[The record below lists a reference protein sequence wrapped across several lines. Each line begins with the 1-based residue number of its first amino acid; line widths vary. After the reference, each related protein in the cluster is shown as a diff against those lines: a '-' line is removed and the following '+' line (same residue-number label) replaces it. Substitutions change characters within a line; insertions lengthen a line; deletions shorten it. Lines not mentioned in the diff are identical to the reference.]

1 MIFLGH
7 VTHQHSIAWV
17 FHFRLNLE
25 TANQRPTTMTAK
37 PTTVHAFNN
46 ADALANHD
54 AVALSEML
62 ARQETS
68 ACELVRAAFKRLEQ
82 VDPDLHATVCLQ
94 EEAALTQAS
103 FYDDLGNFR
112 AFQGIPGFLK
122 DNLDLEGLPTRHG
135 SAAMPDKPKKRTS
148 AVAQQIIDTGIV
160 FLGKT
165 KLPEFGLTATT
176 EYSKAEPAHNPWNTA
191 HSTGGSSGGSAA
203 LVAAGV
209 VPIAH
214 ANDGG
219 GSIRIPAACCGLV
232 GLKPSRGRLAMNE
245 MAKSLP
251 INIVSDGVVTR
262 SMRDTAAFFAYAE
275 EHYKNPTLPPLGHIT
290 NPGRKR
296 LRIAMFTR
304 KISGTETDPA
314 CVAAVHK
321 AAALCE
327 QLGHEVQEI
336 QIPIPAQFADDF
348 LLYWGMLAAT
358 ISHLGKLA
366 VDRNMNTN
374 QLEPL
379 TRGLAGH
386 FTRNLLKFPF
396 ALRRLYQF
404 EALYATAFEEFD
416 VLLSPTL
423 GQPAPPLGHLALD
436 LPFDEARERLVNF
449 ASFTAAQNVAGAPA
463 LSLPMHHTDEGIP
476 VGVHFAAAMGH
487 EFRLIELGLEIE
499 QAQPFKMLA

>member
-1 MIFLGH
+1 
-7 VTHQHSIAWV
+7 
-17 FHFRLNLE
+17 
-25 TANQRPTTMTAK
+25 MTIK
-37 PTTVHAFNN
+37 PTRVHAFNH
-46 ADALANHD
+46 ADALGHHD
-54 AVALSEML
+54 AVALAGQL
-62 ARQETS
+62 QRGETS
-68 ACELVRAAFKRLEQ
+68 ATALVQAAYQRLELVNPE
-82 VDPDLHATVCLQ
+82 LHATACLQ
-94 EEAALTQAS
+94 EEAALAQAR
-103 FYDDLGNFR
+103 FYDDVGNFR

-122 DNLDLEGLPTRHG
+122 DNLDLQGLPTQHG
-135 SAAMPDKPKKRTS
+135 SAAMPDTARKHTS
-148 AVAQQIIDTGIV
+148 AVAQQIIDTGV
-160 FLGKT
+160 VLLGKT

-176 EYSKAEPAHNPWNTA
+176 EYSKAEPAHNPWNIG

-251 INIVSDGVVTR
+251 INIVSDGIVSR
-262 SMRDTAAFFAYAE
+262 SVRDTAAFFALAE

-290 NPGRKR
+290 TPGRKR
-296 LRIAMFTR
+296 LKIGMFTQ
-304 KISGTETDPA
+304 KISGDETDTA
-314 CVAAVHK
+314 CVEAVHK

-327 QLGHEVQEI
+327 ELGHEVQEI
-336 QIPIPAQFADDF
+336 KVPISAQFADDF
-348 LLYWGMLAAT
+348 LLYWGMLAAS

-366 VDRNMNTN
+366 VDRHMDTGN
-374 QLEPL
+374 LEPL
-379 TRGLAGH
+379 THGLAKH

-404 EALYATAFEEFD
+404 EAQYATAFADLD

-423 GQPAPPLGHLALD
+423 GQPAPPLGYLALD
-436 LPFDEARERLVNF
+436 LPFEQARERLVNF

-463 LSLPMHHTDEGIP
+463 ISLPMHHTAEGIP
-476 VGVHFAAAMGH
+476 VGAHFAAAMGH
-487 EFRLIELGLEIE
+487 EFRLIELALEIE

>member
-1 MIFLGH
+1 
-7 VTHQHSIAWV
+7 
-17 FHFRLNLE
+17 
-25 TANQRPTTMTAK
+25 MTIK
-37 PTTVHAFNN
+37 PTRVHAFNH
-46 ADALANHD
+46 ADALGHND
-54 AVALSEML
+54 AVALAGQL
-62 ARQETS
+62 QRGETS
-68 ACELVRAAFKRLEQ
+68 ATALVQAAYQRLELVNPE
-82 VDPDLHATVCLQ
+82 LHATACLQ
-94 EEAALTQAS
+94 EEAALAQAR
-103 FYDDLGNFR
+103 FYDDVGNFR

-122 DNLDLEGLPTRHG
+122 DNLDLQGLPTRHG
-135 SAAMPDKPKKRTS
+135 SAAMPDTARKHTS
-148 AVAQQIIDTGIV
+148 AVAQQIIDTGV
-160 FLGKT
+160 VLLGKT

-176 EYSKAEPAHNPWNTA
+176 EYSKAEPAHNPWNIG

-251 INIVSDGVVTR
+251 INIVSDGIVSR
-262 SMRDTAAFFAYAE
+262 SVRDTAAFFALAE

-290 NPGRKR
+290 TPGRKR
-296 LRIAMFTR
+296 LKIGMFTQ
-304 KISGTETDPA
+304 KISGDETDTA
-314 CVAAVHK
+314 CVEAVHK

-327 QLGHEVQEI
+327 ELGHEVQEI
-336 QIPIPAQFADDF
+336 KVPISAQFADDF
-348 LLYWGMLAAT
+348 LLYWGMLAAS

-366 VDRNMNTN
+366 VDRYMDTGK
-374 QLEPL
+374 LEPL
-379 TRGLAGH
+379 THGLAKH

-404 EALYATAFEEFD
+404 EAQYATAFADLD

-423 GQPAPPLGHLALD
+423 GQPAPPLGYLALD
-436 LPFDEARERLVNF
+436 LPFEQARERLVNF

-463 LSLPMHHTDEGIP
+463 ISLPMHHTAEGIP

-487 EFRLIELGLEIE
+487 EFRLIELALEIE

>member
-1 MIFLGH
+1 
-7 VTHQHSIAWV
+7 
-17 FHFRLNLE
+17 
-25 TANQRPTTMTAK
+25 MTIK
-37 PTTVHAFNN
+37 PTRVHAFNH
-46 ADALANHD
+46 ADALGHHD
-54 AVALSEML
+54 AVALAGQL
-62 ARQETS
+62 QRGETS
-68 ACELVRAAFKRLEQ
+68 ATALVQAAYQRLELVNPE
-82 VDPDLHATVCLQ
+82 LHATACLQ
-94 EEAALTQAS
+94 EEAALAQAR
-103 FYDDLGNFR
+103 FYDDVGNFR

-122 DNLDLEGLPTRHG
+122 DNLDLQGLPTRHG
-135 SAAMPDKPKKRTS
+135 SAAMPDTARKHTS
-148 AVAQQIIDTGIV
+148 AVAQQIIDTGV
-160 FLGKT
+160 VLLGKT

-176 EYSKAEPAHNPWNTA
+176 EYSKAEPAHNPWNIG

-251 INIVSDGVVTR
+251 INIVSDGIVSR
-262 SMRDTAAFFAYAE
+262 SVRDTAAFFALAE

-290 NPGRKR
+290 TPGRKR
-296 LRIAMFTR
+296 LKIGMFTQ
-304 KISGTETDPA
+304 KISGDETDTA
-314 CVAAVHK
+314 CVEAVHK

-327 QLGHEVQEI
+327 ELGHEVQEI
-336 QIPIPAQFADDF
+336 KVPISAQFADDF
-348 LLYWGMLAAT
+348 LLYWGMLAAS

-366 VDRNMNTN
+366 VDRHMDTGN
-374 QLEPL
+374 LEPL
-379 TRGLAGH
+379 THGLAKH

-404 EALYATAFEEFD
+404 EAQYATAFADLD

-423 GQPAPPLGHLALD
+423 GQPAPPLGYLALD
-436 LPFDEARERLVNF
+436 LPFEQARERLVNF

-463 LSLPMHHTDEGIP
+463 ISLPMHHTAEGIP

-487 EFRLIELGLEIE
+487 EFRLIELALEIE

>member
-1 MIFLGH
+1 
-7 VTHQHSIAWV
+7 
-17 FHFRLNLE
+17 
-25 TANQRPTTMTAK
+25 MTIK
-37 PTTVHAFNN
+37 PRQVHAFHHT
-46 ADALANHD
+46 DALGHHD
-54 AVALSEML
+54 AVALAGQLQRGEI
-62 ARQETS
+62 S
-68 ACELVRAAFKRLEQ
+68 ATALVQAAFKRLEL
-82 VDPDLHATVCLQ
+82 VNPALHATVCLQ
-94 EEAALTQAS
+94 EEAALAQAS
-103 FYDDLGNFR
+103 FYDNLGNFR
-112 AFQGIPGFLK
+112 AFQGIPAFLK
-122 DNLDLEGLPTRHG
+122 DNLDLQGLPTRHG
-135 SAAMPDKPKKRTS
+135 SAAMPDTARKHTS
-148 AVAQQIIDTGIV
+148 AVAQQIIDTGLV
-160 FLGKT
+160 LLGKT

-176 EYSKAEPAHNPWNTA
+176 EYSKAEPAHNPWNIG

-251 INIVSDGVVTR
+251 INIVSDGIVSR
-262 SMRDTAAFFAYAE
+262 SVRDTAAFFALAE

-290 NPGRKR
+290 TPGRKR
-296 LRIAMFTR
+296 LKIGMFTQ
-304 KISGTETDPA
+304 KISGDETDNA
-314 CVAAVHK
+314 CVEAVHK

-327 QLGHEVQEI
+327 ELGHEVQEI
-336 QIPIPAQFADDF
+336 KVPISAQFADDF
-348 LLYWGMLAAT
+348 LLYWGMLAAS

-366 VDRNMNTN
+366 VDWHMDTGK
-374 QLEPL
+374 LEPL
-379 TRGLAGH
+379 TDGLAKH

-404 EALYATAFEEFD
+404 EAQYATAFADLD

-423 GQPAPPLGHLALD
+423 GQPAPPLGYLALD
-436 LPFDEARERLVNF
+436 LPFEQARERLVNF

-463 LSLPMHHTDEGIP
+463 ISLPMHHTAEGIP

-487 EFRLIELGLEIE
+487 EFRLIELALEIE

>member
-1 MIFLGH
+1 
-7 VTHQHSIAWV
+7 
-17 FHFRLNLE
+17 
-25 TANQRPTTMTAK
+25 MTIK
-37 PTTVHAFNN
+37 PTRVHAFNH
-46 ADALANHD
+46 ADALGHHD
-54 AVALSEML
+54 AVALAGQL
-62 ARQETS
+62 QRGETS
-68 ACELVRAAFKRLEQ
+68 ATALVQAAYQRLELVNPE
-82 VDPDLHATVCLQ
+82 LHATVCLQ
-94 EEAALTQAS
+94 EEAALAQVR
-103 FYDDLGNFR
+103 FYDDVGNFR

-122 DNLDLEGLPTRHG
+122 DNLDLQGLPTRHG
-135 SAAMPDKPKKRTS
+135 SAAMPDTARKHTS
-148 AVAQQIIDTGIV
+148 AVAQQIIDTGV
-160 FLGKT
+160 VLLGKT

-176 EYSKAEPAHNPWNTA
+176 EYSKAEPAHNPWNIG

-251 INIVSDGVVTR
+251 INIVSDGIVSR
-262 SMRDTAAFFAYAE
+262 SVRDTAAFFALAE

-290 NPGRKR
+290 TPGRKR
-296 LRIAMFTR
+296 LKIGMFTQ
-304 KISGTETDPA
+304 KISGDETDTA
-314 CVAAVHK
+314 CVEAVHK

-327 QLGHEVQEI
+327 ELGHEVQEI
-336 QIPIPAQFADDF
+336 KVPISSQFADDF
-348 LLYWGMLAAT
+348 LLYWGMLAAS

-366 VDRNMNTN
+366 VDRYMDTGK
-374 QLEPL
+374 LEPL
-379 TRGLAGH
+379 THGLAKH

-404 EALYATAFEEFD
+404 EAQYATAFADLD

-423 GQPAPPLGHLALD
+423 GQPAPPLGYLALD
-436 LPFDEARERLVNF
+436 LPFEQARERLVNF

-463 LSLPMHHTDEGIP
+463 ISLPMHHTAEGIP

-487 EFRLIELGLEIE
+487 EFRLIELALEIE

>member
-1 MIFLGH
+1 
-7 VTHQHSIAWV
+7 
-17 FHFRLNLE
+17 
-25 TANQRPTTMTAK
+25 MTIK
-37 PTTVHAFNN
+37 LSQVHAFNH
-46 ADALANHD
+46 ADALGHHD
-54 AVALSEML
+54 AVALAEQL
-62 ARQETS
+62 QRGDTS
-68 ACELVRAAFKRLEQ
+68 ATALVQAAFQRLEQ
-82 VDPDLHATVCLQ
+82 VNPALHATVCLQ
-94 EEAALTQAS
+94 EEAALAQAR
-103 FYDDLGNFR
+103 FYDEVGNFR

-122 DNLDLEGLPTRHG
+122 DNLDLQGLPTQHG
-135 SAAMPDKPKKRTS
+135 SAAMPAMAKQHTS
-148 AVAQQIIDTGIV
+148 AVAQQIIDTGV
-160 FLGKT
+160 VLLGKT

-176 EYSKAEPAHNPWNTA
+176 EYSKAEPAHNPWNTG

-251 INIVSDGVVTR
+251 INIVSDGIVSR
-262 SMRDTAAFFAYAE
+262 SVRDTAAFFALAE
-275 EHYKNPTLPPLGHIT
+275 EHYKNPTLAPLGHIT
-290 NPGRKR
+290 APGRKR
-296 LRIAMFTR
+296 LKIGMFTQ
-304 KISGTETDPA
+304 KISGHETDAA
-314 CVAAVHK
+314 CVEAVHK

-327 QLGHEVQEI
+327 ELGHEVQEI
-336 QIPIPAQFADDF
+336 KVPISAQFADDF
-348 LLYWGMLAAT
+348 LLYWGMLAAS

-366 VDRNMNTN
+366 VERQMDTSK
-374 QLEPL
+374 LEPL
-379 TRGLAGH
+379 THGLARH

-404 EALYATAFEEFD
+404 EAQYATAFTDLD

-423 GQPAPPLGHLALD
+423 GQPAPPLGYLGLD
-436 LPFDEARERLVNF
+436 LPFEQARERLVNF

-463 LSLPMHHTDEGIP
+463 ISLPMHHTTEGIP

-487 EFRLIELGLEIE
+487 EFRLIELALEIE